1 MKNEIAVSEY
11 DMIGAELYYCYNYFE
26 NRNKINKQLNKIN
39 DNIQQNSLKGNEYST
54 KNIKKNPNIDWSK
67 YPEIQEG
74 CQKYCE
80 SKLID
85 SKNKL
90 DIINTKKKD
99 SKTDLLYTFIFLFV
113 GIILLLL
120 GFSLFSLKVVS
131 YGIGQIISG
140 VGLFIGGISI
150 YVLIKR
156 FKSGGDKN
164 VKKEFESLNKNQHNA
179 TIDYNYYESQLSCT
193 DFSKD
198 LTDSAIFKEYLKQ
211 LSNEEAATIFHN
223 NEQKLL
229 SDLEEDKT
237 KTKQYLLSK
246 INENKIVLNSLKDEF
261 ESNMSS
267 RTTII
272 PSVYHNEED
281 IKNLIDYYV
290 RRRGDTWK
298 ELVNEYEHD
307 KKLNQI
313 ISSLDNLSNQ
323 VNILTNGVIQCF
335 SIIGQQLGIINQSIN
350 SLQNATALNLD
361 KISEIENQQERRLCE
376 LTSSIQSMNKQT
388 KVIIESK

>member
-1 MKNEIAVSEY
+1 
-11 DMIGAELYYCYNYFE
+11 
-26 NRNKINKQLNKIN
+26 
-39 DNIQQNSLKGNEYST
+39 
-54 KNIKKNPNIDWSK
+54 
-67 YPEIQEG
+67 
-74 CQKYCE
+74 
-80 SKLID
+80 
-85 SKNKL
+85 
-90 DIINTKKKD
+90 
-99 SKTDLLYTFIFLFV
+99 
-113 GIILLLL
+113 
-120 GFSLFSLKVVS
+120 
-131 YGIGQIISG
+131 
-140 VGLFIGGISI
+140 
-150 YVLIKR
+150 
-156 FKSGGDKN
+156 
-164 VKKEFESLNKNQHNA
+164 
-179 TIDYNYYESQLSCT
+179 
-193 DFSKD
+193 